1 MSCGGYAS
9 SAAVLQQ
16 HMQSYIRFFAELRSC
31 NTFAEQVLFAGTS
44 GRVEQVRVVLER
56 PRAVRW
62 SMGPDFRNNGFLR
75 KKGLEGSAV
84 GQEHTCAA
92 PPYQALWTVRA
103 GRCMEASS

>member
-1 MSCGGYAS
+1 MLLS
-9 SAAVLQQ
+9 SWDLSEVDAPCPVEGMLPLLQ
-16 HMQSYIRFFAELRSC
+16 S
-31 NTFAEQVLFAGTS
+31 S